1 MNIWPGFS
9 IRTSLNKERA
19 GRREAILLVSGVLLL
34 VLAAAS
40 ICMGA
45 VPVTL
50 RELAEALTTGET
62 ATSAGRIIWFVRM
75 PRTLAAIL
83 AGSALAVS
91 GAVLQTVLNNPLAS
105 PSIIGVNAG
114 SGLFT
119 IALAAFSRARC
130 GIRPQR
136 PSWERC
142 LPCLPS
148 MASPGKPALPG

>member
-75 PRTLAAIL
+75 APDPGCHPDRIG
-83 AGSALAVS
+83 AGSVRRCA
-91 GAVLQTVLNNPLAS
+91 PD
-105 PSIIGVNAG
+105 
-114 SGLFT
+114 
-119 IALAAFSRARC
+119 RA
-130 GIRPQR
+130 
-136 PSWERC
+136 E
-142 LPCLPS
+142 
-148 MASPGKPALPG
+148 

>member
-75 PRTLAAIL
+75 PRTLGCHSGRIG
-83 AGSALAVS
+83 AGSVRRCA
-91 GAVLQTVLNNPLAS
+91 PD
-105 PSIIGVNAG
+105 
-114 SGLFT
+114 
-119 IALAAFSRARC
+119 RA
-130 GIRPQR
+130 
-136 PSWERC
+136 E
-142 LPCLPS
+142 
-148 MASPGKPALPG
+148 

>member
-62 ATSAGRIIWFVRM
+62 ATSAGPDHLVCADAPDPGCHPGRIG
-75 PRTLAAIL
+75 
-83 AGSALAVS
+83 AGSV
-91 GAVLQTVLNNPLAS
+91 
-105 PSIIGVNAG
+105 
-114 SGLFT
+114 
-119 IALAAFSRARC
+119 RRC
-130 GIRPQR
+130 APDCA
-136 PSWERC
+136 E
-142 LPCLPS
+142 
-148 MASPGKPALPG
+148 

>member
-83 AGSALAVS
+83 TGSALAVS
-91 GAVLQTVLNNPLAS
+91 GAVLQTVLNNPQMCIRDRYTGALS
-105 PSIIGVNAG
+105 PH
-114 SGLFT
+114 
-119 IALAAFSRARC
+119 C
-130 GIRPQR
+130 H
-136 PSWERC
+136 
-142 LPCLPS
+142 
-148 MASPGKPALPG
+148 